1 MCFTPAR
8 GILQQDDFIQEITL
22 CRLFTQLEQMQ
33 LINMGWIPIVYLLV
47 NNACEVKFHLLFI
60 FC

>member
-1 MCFTPAR
+1 MCFRPSR
-8 GILQQDDFIQEITL
+8 GILQQDDFIQKITL

-33 LINMGWIPIVYLLV
+33 LINMGWIRIIYLLV
-47 NNACEVKFHLLFI
+47 NNAREVKFHLLLI